1 MKNFKLT
8 LLACMM
14 MWSNVVANPRITYT
28 LSMPEPRSHYFHVTL
43 SVEDYSG
50 ESATLKMPVWT
61 PGSYLVREFSRHI
74 PKVSASEGKREL
86 PVHKSAKNV
95 WDVVTGGDSDFTV
108 TYKVYA
114 YEQSVRT
121 SFLNDSRGYL
131 NGASVFLYLDGL
143 QDQPGELKI
152 QLPRGW
158 RKISTG
164 LSQVGGKT
172 KTFAF
177 ANYDNLIDSP
187 ILMGNHDVVK
197 FKVDGI
203 PHEIAIYG
211 ESNLDREKFLSDT
224 EAIVKQT
231 KELFGSIPYDRYVF
245 LILLLES
252 GGGGLEHLN
261 SCTIQGQR
269 WKFSDEKKYKDFLT
283 LMSHEFFHTWNVKR
297 IRPFAL
303 GPFNYDE
310 ENYTT
315 DLWIAEGL
323 TEFYESVIPY
333 RAGLFTEEDYF
344 DYVGRLIKLVE
355 TTPGRQVQSLSEASF
370 DTWIKYYRR
379 DENSPNTQISYYSKG
394 AVVGFLLNLAIVES
408 SGRKKSLD
416 DVFRKVYSKIYEGEQ
431 RGFKSAEFRQIC
443 EDAAGRDLSD
453 IWQYVDT
460 VVELDYDQFLS
471 SVGCRLD
478 RSYADD
484 IKESDAYF
492 GLKHKTSNGR
502 IVIKTV
508 YDGTPA
514 ADGGVNVNDELI
526 ALNGNRLT
534 PDNAVKLLKETTV
547 DEKASLLISREGEIS
562 ELEITPSTTPPDKF
576 SVIRLEEATDDQQ
589 QLFEAWLGTSWE
601 K

>member
-1 MKNFKLT
+1 MKNFKLV

-14 MWSNVVANPRITYT
+14 IWSNVVANPSITYT
-28 LSMPEPRSHYFHVTL
+28 LSMPEPSNHYFHVTL
-43 SVEDYSG
+43 SVKDYSG
-50 ESATLKMPVWT
+50 ETASLKMPVWT
-61 PGSYLVREFSRHI
+61 PGSYLVREFARHI
-74 PKVSASEGKREL
+74 PKVTASSNKREL
-86 PVHKSAKNV
+86 PVHKSTKNLWEV
-95 WDVVTGGDSDFTV
+95 ATDGVSDFTV

-131 NGASVFLYLDGL
+131 NGASVFLYVDGL

-164 LSQVGGKT
+164 LPIAGGKT
-172 KTFAF
+172 RTFVF
-177 ANYDNLIDSP
+177 SNYDILVDSP
-187 ILMGNHDVVK
+187 ILMGNHDVLK

-203 PHEIAIYG
+203 PHEIALYG
-211 ESNLDREKFLSDT
+211 ESNLDREKFLSDMK
-224 EAIVKQT
+224 AIVKQT
-231 KELFGSIPYDRYVF
+231 KELFGSFPYDDYVF
-245 LILLLES
+245 LVLLLES

-261 SCTIQGQR
+261 SCTVQGQR

-303 GPFNYDE
+303 GPFDYDE
-310 ENYTT
+310 ENYTK

-323 TEFYESVIPY
+323 TEYYESVIPY

-355 TTPGRQVQSLSEASF
+355 TTPGRQVQSLAGASF
-370 DTWIKYYRR
+370 DSWIKYYRQ
-379 DENSPNTQISYYSKG
+379 DENSPNTQISYYAKG
-394 AVVGFLLNLAIVES
+394 AVVGFLLNLAIVENS
-408 SGRKKSLD
+408 SGEKSLD

-431 RGFKSAEFRQIC
+431 RGFKSEEFRQIC
-443 EDAAGRDLSD
+443 EEAAGRDLSD
-453 IWQYVDT
+453 IWQYVDS

-471 SVGCRLD
+471 SVGCQLD

-484 IKESDAYF
+484 TKESDAYF
-492 GLKHKTSNGR
+492 GLKHKSSDGR

-514 ADGGVNVNDELI
+514 AAGGVNVNDDLI

-534 PDNAVKLLKETTV
+534 SDNAAKLLKEATV
-547 DEKASLLISREGEIS
+547 GEKANLLISREGEIV
-562 ELEITPSTTPPDKF
+562 ELEVIPSTTPPDKF
-576 SVIRLEEATDDQQ
+576 SITRLDEASDEQK
-589 QLFEAWLGTSWE
+589 QLFNSWLGASWE

>member
-1 MKNFKLT
+1 MRNFKFALWGIF
-8 LLACMM
+8 M
-14 MWSNVVANPRITYT
+14 MWGTVMAEPRISYT
-28 LSMPEPRSHYFHVTL
+28 LSMPEPSSHYFHVTL

-50 ESATLKMPVWT
+50 KSATLKMPVWT
-61 PGSYLVREFSRHI
+61 PGSYLVREFSRNI
-74 PKVSASEGKREL
+74 PRISASSGKHEL
-86 PVHKSAKNV
+86 TVQKNAKNV
-95 WDVVTGGDSDFTV
+95 WEVATGGASNFTV

-114 YEQSVRT
+114 YEQTVRT

-131 NGASVFLYLDGL
+131 NGASVLLYVDGL

-164 LSQVGGKT
+164 LQRVGGKIR
-172 KTFAF
+172 TFAF
-177 ANYDNLIDSP
+177 ANYDILVDSP
-187 ILMGNHDVVK
+187 ILLGNHEVHK
-197 FKVDGI
+197 FKVDGT

-211 ESNLDREKFLSDT
+211 ESNLDKEKFLSDT
-224 EAIVKQT
+224 KAIVSQT
-231 KELFGSIPYDRYVF
+231 RELFGSFPYDRYVF

-261 SCTIQGQR
+261 SCTVQGQR

-297 IRPFAL
+297 IRPFSL
-303 GPFNYDE
+303 GPFDYDE

-315 DLWIAEGL
+315 DLWIAEGF
-323 TEFYESVIPY
+323 TEYYESVIPY

-370 DTWIKYYRR
+370 DAWIKYYRR
-379 DENSPNTQISYYSKG
+379 DENSPNTQISYYAKG
-394 AVVGFLLNLAIVES
+394 AVVGFLLNLAIVENS
-408 SGRKKSLD
+408 NGEKSLD
-416 DVFRKVYSKIYEGEQ
+416 DAFRKVFQEIYKGEK
-431 RGFKSAEFRQIC
+431 RGYTSSEFRQIC
-443 EDAAGRDLSD
+443 EEIAGRDLSD

-460 VVELDYDQFLS
+460 TKELDYGNYLS
-471 SVGCRLD
+471 SMGLRLEKN
-478 RSYADD
+478 YADD
-484 IKESDAYF
+484 TKESDAYF
-492 GLKHKTSNGR
+492 GLKHKSDDRR

-508 YDGTPA
+508 YDDTPA
-514 ADGGVNVNDELI
+514 AVGGINVNDEFI

-534 PDNAVKLLKETTV
+534 VDNVAKLLKEATV
-547 DEKASLLISREGEIS
+547 GEKASLLISREGEIV
-562 ELEITPSTTPPDKF
+562 ELEVTPSTTPPDKF
-576 SVIRLEEATDDQQ
+576 SITRLDEASDNQK
-589 QLFEAWLGTSWE
+589 QLFEAWLGASWE